1 MFDNTLDGRQ
11 NNSKKKRKRKNMSDG
26 SSSGHNNKNNKAF
39 NINDFNNCESLL
51 ILGEGDMSFSNA
63 ILIQRKK
70 THPRKPFK
78 LVMATTYDSYKT
90 VKEKYHNNFV
100 DKIKKFPN
108 VIVRHGVDAT
118 MLSQFID
125 NKKFDAIVF
134 NYPHTGEQRTHLNRN
149 LIREAFLSS
158 AFYLNIKRRCYY
170 FLTMKNFLPYT
181 EWRHVESAK
190 SAGLVLVKKKKFMEK
205 LWPTYVHQTT
215 LLDAKE
221 VDSKK
226 SLTYVFCPQV
236 NGRLF
241 SKVEQE
247 KQIEMEAELS
257 KDSTLSTS
265 ATAVNDNLSKE
276 TIDHSMN
283 TTNNSSSNSST
294 KRRKRA
300 RKKKKKTSSL
310 NKDFIEIPESS
321 RVEWT
326 TADNDWSEVKGWTS

>member
-1 MFDNTLDGRQ
+1 
-11 NNSKKKRKRKNMSDG
+11 
-26 SSSGHNNKNNKAF
+26 
-39 NINDFNNCESLL
+39 
-51 ILGEGDMSFSNA
+51 
-63 ILIQRKK
+63 
-70 THPRKPFK
+70 
-78 LVMATTYDSYKT
+78 
-90 VKEKYHNNFV
+90 
-100 DKIKKFPN
+100 
-108 VIVRHGVDAT
+108 
-118 MLSQFID
+118 
-125 NKKFDAIVF
+125 
-134 NYPHTGEQRTHLNRN
+134 
-149 LIREAFLSS
+149 
-158 AFYLNIKRRCYY
+158 
-170 FLTMKNFLPYT
+170 
-181 EWRHVESAK
+181 
-190 SAGLVLVKKKKFMEK
+190 MEK

-241 SKVEQE
+241 SKVEHE

-310 NKDFIEIPESS
+310 NKDFIEISESS

-326 TADNDWSEVKGWTS
+326 TADNDWSEVKVGLRKIRNIFLKYTAAVCIKSAHLARNTMNYTLVRTIYSPV